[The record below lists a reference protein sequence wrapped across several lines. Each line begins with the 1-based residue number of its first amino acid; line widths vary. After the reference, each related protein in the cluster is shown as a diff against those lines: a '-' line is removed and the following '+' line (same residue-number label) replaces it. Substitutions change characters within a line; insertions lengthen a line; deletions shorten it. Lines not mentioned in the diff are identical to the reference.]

1 MNTRVKICGITR
13 LEDALVAAAAGADAL
28 GFVFYPPSPRNVE
41 PARAADIIRQLPAF
55 VTSTGLFVNAP
66 ESLVREVLDQVT
78 LDLLQFHGD
87 ESPEYCASFGR
98 PYIKALR
105 MQPGLDIAGQAAAHA
120 DARGI
125 LLDAYVAGVPGGT
138 GQVFDWEAIP
148 ATLAKPLI
156 LAGGLDVDNVRLAIE
171 QVRPWAVDVSGGVEA
186 GRGIKDAEK
195 VRTFMQRVRDRSN
208 G

>member
-1 MNTRVKICGITR
+1 M
-13 LEDALVAAAAGADAL
+13 
-28 GFVFYPPSPRNVE
+28 
-41 PARAADIIRQLPAF
+41 
-55 VTSTGLFVNAP
+55 
-66 ESLVREVLDQVT
+66 
-78 LDLLQFHGD
+78 
-87 ESPEYCASFGR
+87 
-98 PYIKALR
+98 
-105 MQPGLDIAGQAAAHA
+105 
-120 DARGI
+120 
-125 LLDAYVAGVPGGT
+125 PGGT

-186 GRGIKDAEK
+186 GRGIKDADK